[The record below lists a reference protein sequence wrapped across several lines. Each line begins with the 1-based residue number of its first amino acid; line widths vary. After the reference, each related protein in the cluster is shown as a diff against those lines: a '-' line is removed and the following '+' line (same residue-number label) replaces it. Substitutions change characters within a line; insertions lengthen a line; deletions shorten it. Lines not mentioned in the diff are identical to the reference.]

1 MCLPRSYIQSAA
13 HGHQPEHENPGANH
27 VLPNTIG
34 PIISTVAQAAV
45 METMGHFATSA
56 FMVPKIPEPL
66 RHAIVCVFK
75 ATVAQA
81 T

>member
-1 MCLPRSYIQSAA
+1 
-13 HGHQPEHENPGANH
+13 
-27 VLPNTIG
+27 
-34 PIISTVAQAAV
+34 